1 MFNGFSCAVGWNI
14 FDKTS
19 RHDAEMMMTKSINM
33 SDSRP
38 KLHEMSAKT
47 EGELPGMTSLPKR
60 YAPLAFATGVASLG
74 GLLFGFDTAV
84 IAGTTQALSAFFHLS
99 PIALGLT
106 VSCALWGTVLGGL
119 LASFPGNR
127 YGGRAS
133 LRLTAILYF
142 LSALGCAFAQHWT
155 TFLMFR
161 IVGGFAIGGCSVFGP
176 MYVAEIAPAALRGRL
191 VGCFQ
196 LSIVSG
202 ILLAYASNDILDRLQ
217 LGRAEWRYD
226 LGVAAGPALF
236 FFVALRLIPDS
247 ARWLLKKGRLAEA
260 TAALKKLGSTEPEA
274 ETQILLAALAEES
287 GLTKTSILAPAFR
300 RPLAIALALGFFNQ
314 FSGINAVLY
323 YLNAIFARAGFS
335 GLSAGRQ
342 AVWVGFANL
351 LFTMAGMALID
362 RVGRKPLLLA
372 GAAGMAAAL
381 AGIAWL
387 FFTGR
392 HPGWLLPLLV
402 LFIASFAISQ
412 GAVVWVY
419 LSEIFPS
426 AVRESGQSVASAWLW
441 LLTAIITGV
450 FPRLAA
456 VSGAYPFSLFAV
468 AMLAQFA
475 VVVWLFPETKG
486 RSLETIGAE
495 LELSKPTMQALF

>member
-1 MFNGFSCAVGWNI
+1 
-14 FDKTS
+14 
-19 RHDAEMMMTKSINM
+19 
-33 SDSRP
+33 
-38 KLHEMSAKT
+38 
-47 EGELPGMTSLPKR
+47 
-60 YAPLAFATGVASLG
+60 
-74 GLLFGFDTAV
+74 
-84 IAGTTQALSAFFHLS
+84 
-99 PIALGLT
+99 
-106 VSCALWGTVLGGL
+106 
-119 LASFPGNR
+119 
-127 YGGRAS
+127 
-133 LRLTAILYF
+133 
-142 LSALGCAFAQHWT
+142 
-155 TFLMFR
+155 
-161 IVGGFAIGGCSVFGP
+161 
-176 MYVAEIAPAALRGRL
+176 
-191 VGCFQ
+191 
-196 LSIVSG
+196 
-202 ILLAYASNDILDRLQ
+202 
-217 LGRAEWRYD
+217 
-226 LGVAAGPALF
+226 
-236 FFVALRLIPDS
+236 LIPDS
-247 ARWLLKKGRLAEA
+247 ARWLLKQGRLAEA

-274 ETQILLAALAEES
+274 ETQILLTALAEES

-323 YLNAIFARAGFS
+323 YLNAIFGRAGFS